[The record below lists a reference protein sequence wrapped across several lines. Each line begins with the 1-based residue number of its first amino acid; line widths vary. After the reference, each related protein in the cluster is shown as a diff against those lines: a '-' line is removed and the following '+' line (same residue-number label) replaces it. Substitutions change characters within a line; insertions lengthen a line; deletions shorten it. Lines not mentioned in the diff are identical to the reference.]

1 MVRREI
7 RIAGGIVAALIG
19 TVMLYAAANNRDG
32 GTGSQ
37 VTELGSVVVVKTAIP
52 RQTPVELIIESVEVV
67 QIPTDLITPG
77 AVASLDQITAGYV
90 TSTELLPGEQLL
102 EARFRSP
109 ESLTRIQVPNS
120 LQEVTIP
127 IFPERAV
134 GGAFNPGDTLGVI
147 ASFGAGE
154 GGQNSSFILHRALVT
169 AVQFSASDLAIA
181 SATASG
187 SETSARTAPTNQL
200 LVTFAVSS
208 VDAVRLVFAA
218 EFGSIWLSLEGPSVT
233 VGGEGIVTLER
244 LQIPR

>member
-7 RIAGGIVAALIG
+7 RIAAGIAVAVIG
-19 TVMLYAAANNRDG
+19 TFMLYAVVNNRDPDTG
-32 GTGSQ
+32 GQ
-37 VTELGSVVVVKTAIP
+37 VIEIGPVVVVKTAIP
-52 RQTPVELIIESVEVV
+52 RQTPVELIAESVEVV
-67 QIPTDLITPG
+67 QIPSDLITPG
-77 AVASLDQITAGYV
+77 AVSSLSEITGGFV

-102 EARFRSP
+102 AARFRSP
-109 ESLTRIQVPNS
+109 ESLTRIEVPNS

-169 AVQFSASDLAIA
+169 AVQFSAGDLTIA
-181 SATASG
+181 SATAGG
-187 SETSARTAPTNQL
+187 SETSARSAPNNQI
-200 LVTFAVSS
+200 LVTLAVSS

-218 EFGSIWLSLEGPSVT
+218 EFGSIWFSLEGPSAK
-233 VGGEGIVTLER
+233 VGGEGTITLER